1 MLTKAEGDDIINLT
15 FRFCGMEKSFKNFE
29 KVLDEISKRWYTNQV
44 RKSQVFNKSK
54 KFLNFEKTLDNE
66 KRM

>member
-1 MLTKAEGDDIINLT
+1 MLTKAEGDDTINLT
-15 FRFCGMEKSFKNFE
+15 FRFCGMEKSFKNFK